1 MDEPSSAKENKT
13 SQSTFLTPKAST
25 RSRRTTMEAYSAMQL
40 STPQSTPTKRL
51 SHVSVEIANT
61 TPKPAKG
68 AKHSSRLAIMDKP
81 DKPKEIHV
89 TGDEIQKLVH
99 AKCPSADTDRLKKR
113 DVFIAGPNVS
123 LIAECPKSSPSD
135 KKRDLL
141 GSLKNKTANT
151 PLLAKEIDAID

>member
-81 DKPKEIHV
+81 KEVHV
-89 TGDEIQKLVH
+89 TGDEIQKIVH
-99 AKCPSADTDRLKKR
+99 AKCPTADTDRLKKR

-123 LIAECPKSSPSD
+123 LIATIESPPSD
-135 KKRDLL
+135 KKCDLF